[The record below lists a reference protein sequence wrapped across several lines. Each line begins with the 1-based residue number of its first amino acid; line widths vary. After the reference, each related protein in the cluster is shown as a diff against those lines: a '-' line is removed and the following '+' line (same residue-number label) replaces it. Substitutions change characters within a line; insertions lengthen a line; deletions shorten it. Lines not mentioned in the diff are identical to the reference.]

1 MSMKKFIKT
10 SLLLACIPFA
20 LAACEDFEKKSFCME
35 TSTTIEYVE
44 GKCYQASYKDI
55 LETIYVINLP
65 INPEAD
71 PSEYQY
77 DITFVSEVKNTY
89 LTLTDGLEGK
99 KIDSVFR
106 LGDNII
112 KVNIQNVSQNEEA
125 TYGYIKISDR
135 AFVAHTDRVK
145 NANLYAYVAIGEKSN
160 ILVDK
165 PVINDDGKIVQ

>member
-1 MSMKKFIKT
+1 MKNFIKT
-10 SLLLACIPFA
+10 MILLASIPLV
-20 LAACEDFEKKSFCME
+20 LASCEELEKKCYCLE
-35 TSTTIEYVE
+35 TSTTIEYAQNM
-44 GKCYQASYKDI
+44 CYQASYHEI

-65 INPEAD
+65 LNPEAK
-71 PSEYQY
+71 PSEYKY

-112 KVNIQNVSQNEEA
+112 KVNIQNTTRDQEA
-125 TYGYIKISDR
+125 TYGYIRINSR
-135 AFVAHTDRVK
+135 AFAANTDRVRD
-145 NANLYAYVAIGEKSN
+145 ANLYAYVALGEKSN

-165 PVINDDGKIVQ
+165 PTINDDGTIVQ